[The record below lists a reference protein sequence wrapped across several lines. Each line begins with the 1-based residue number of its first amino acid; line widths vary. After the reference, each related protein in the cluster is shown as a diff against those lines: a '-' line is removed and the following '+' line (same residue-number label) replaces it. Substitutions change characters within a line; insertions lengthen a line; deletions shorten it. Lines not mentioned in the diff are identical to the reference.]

1 MNKAKAI
8 KQMLNITSKKELD
21 NQLKLMKKE
30 LRKIR
35 RKKRYQVVFWGVSV
49 IVNRKIYK
57 EVYKSLKKG
66 IRREEQ

>member
-1 MNKAKAI
+1 MNKEKEI

-35 RKKRYQVVFWGVSV
+35 RKKRYQVVAWGVSV
-49 IVNRKIYK
+49 VVNRKIYK
-57 EVYKSLKKG
+57 EVYKSLKRGGG
-66 IRREEQ
+66 IDE

>member
-1 MNKAKAI
+1 MNKEQKI
-8 KQMLNITSKKELD
+8 FKQMLNITSKKELD

-49 IVNRKIYK
+49 VVNRKIYK
-57 EVYKSLKKG
+57 EVYKSLKRGGG
-66 IRREEQ
+66 ID